1 VEMFFGK
8 FLFMNIQ
15 DLPQYRMIHKIPKG
29 GLTDLYVCVDSS
41 GKRVVVRFVKEQFRK
56 DKGVTKS
63 FKKGLQYL
71 QAFDHPSIIKI
82 IDSGVCKGFQYMV
95 IEYHASENLRES
107 ILHQNSILKSNS
119 LTFVRKLA
127 AGLNYIHN
135 QGYLHMDLK
144 PENILIKEDPDLILI
159 DFDFCIPH
167 KGPKPVKLKVL
178 PGTPTYLAPET
189 LRYQEVDE
197 RSEVFSYGVV
207 AYEMMTNHKPFEA
220 NSVTEYK
227 RAVADPR
234 INAYP
239 LHEHRN
245 DVSKKLEAVI
255 HKCLAKRKEERYPS
269 MALVL
274 RDLDALL

>member
-1 VEMFFGK
+1 
-8 FLFMNIQ
+8 MNIE
-15 DLPQYRMIHKIPKG
+15 DLPQYRVLHKIQKG
-29 GLTDLYVCVDSS
+29 GLTDLYVCVADT

-56 DKGVTKS
+56 DKGVIKS

-71 QAFDHPSIIKI
+71 EAFDHPSIIKI
-82 IDSGVCKGFQYMV
+82 LDTGTCKGLIYMV
-95 IEYHASENLRES
+95 IEYHESENLREC
-107 ILHQNSILKSNS
+107 ILHQNNILKTNS
-119 LTFVRKLA
+119 LTLVRKLA
-127 AGLNYIHN
+127 GGLNYIHN

-144 PENILIKEDPDLILI
+144 PENLLIKPDPDLILI
-159 DFDFCIPH
+159 DFDFCMPH
-167 KGPKPVKLKVL
+167 KGPKPIKLKVL

-197 RSEVFSYGVV
+197 RSEVFSFGVV

-234 INAYP
+234 IRAYP
-239 LHEHRN
+239 LHQHRN
-245 DVSKKLEAVI
+245 DISKKLEDVI

-274 RDLDALL
+274 RDLDSLL